1 MTVMRTLLA
10 TTVIA
15 LVSSLPALGQQAPQ
29 SGEQTESKAVLRLGD
44 CQIFVSPSRRTFIA
58 RRADGTLYYG
68 TLVLV
73 VEARQAEKT
82 GYLPDGR
89 LGLAF
94 RTVRRGDVEGL
105 VVRCGERSILYSE
118 MAESAWEQ
126 LPEGKDTRV
135 PVCPA
140 AGPEVCRQRPD
151 DPCTLELGTS
161 TQLPE
166 LAVTAVE
173 GEVVPED
180 AVHVVLHSKLVEE
193 GRAYQLMSQLPQNI
207 QQVRS
212 NINGYIAGY
221 FIEAE
226 QTGGAWRFAG
236 PTKAFRTTRLGGIS
250 VWPPI
255 IYPDSRREA
264 LRRARSPIPVRP
276 DGDTDLV
283 HNLRVYIYPITVG
296 HDGKQYV
303 TEPGI
308 LAFFIDPK
316 TGKRMTVFYFRGK
329 AYGAVSPLP
338 LRVVSEIY
346 VHEVKR
352 VSAGPLGI
360 AVAYTPV
367 VFYSRKIQV
376 LHQPFA
382 DDSPFVKLLGQ
393 VLSDKRSTVPVALYE
408 RLAREMSRYTGGGIQ

>member
-15 LVSSLPALGQQAPQ
+15 LVSSLTALGQQAPQ
-29 SGEQTESKAVLRLGD
+29 SGEQTESNAVLRLGD

-68 TLVLV
+68 TLMLV

-105 VVRCGERSILYSE
+105 IVRCGERSILYSE

-126 LPEGKDTRV
+126 LPKGKDTRV

-140 AGPEVCRQRPD
+140 AGPKVCRQRPD
-151 DPCTLELGTS
+151 DPCTLELGTAP
-161 TQLPE
+161 QVPE

-221 FIEAE
+221 FIEAA
-226 QTGGAWRFAG
+226 QVDGRWQFTG

-264 LRRARSPIPVRP
+264 LRRARSPKPVRP
-276 DGDTDLV
+276 SGQTELAR
-283 HNLRVYIYPITVG
+283 NLRIYVYPIAVG
-296 HDGKQYV
+296 HDGKAYI

-338 LRVVSEIY
+338 LRVVSDIY

-367 VFYSRKIQV
+367 VFYSRQIQV
-376 LHQPFA
+376 MHQPFPE
-382 DDSPFVKLLGQ
+382 DSAFYELLGQ
-393 VLSDKRSTVPVALYE
+393 VLASKQLTVDVALFE
-408 RLAREMSRYTGGGIQ
+408 RIAREMSRYTGGVIE